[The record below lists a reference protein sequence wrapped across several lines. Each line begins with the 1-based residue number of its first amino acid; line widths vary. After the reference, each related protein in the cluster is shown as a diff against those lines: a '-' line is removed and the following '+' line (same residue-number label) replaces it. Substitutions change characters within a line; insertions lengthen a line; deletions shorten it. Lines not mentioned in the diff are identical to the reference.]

1 MNATRRLSVRLTR
14 RTSIRTTTSLGKV
27 DVEKQQPKKEEQY
40 NMNALVVKNLG
51 YEDPTKGKTN
61 VYYSY
66 IENKYKQVEN
76 AENYLDILDI
86 DESLLH
92 KEDTLTRRVSHSE
105 EKIEESSKKR
115 RRRDW

>member
-86 DESLLH
+86 DEVFYIRKIPKQPH
-92 KEDTLTRRVSHSE
+92 KKSITLGR
-105 EKIEESSKKR
+105 KN
-115 RRRDW
+115 